1 MSVTARSREATP
13 TPQKGAK
20 VRRGDLAGID
30 ATTSDAIAVF
40 CFVDQRP
47 LKGVAGYL
55 DWRLCGALSRAIES
69 GRFRCEPGE
78 VMLLPATGRIRDKR
92 IFAFGLG
99 RVQDATAE
107 AFAKVGRT
115 AIEVTG
121 RAGVAELA
129 LAAPRSSRRPELE
142 VEFVRAVESL
152 SAARVGCVLVE
163 EL

>member
-1 MSVTARSREATP
+1 MTARSRETIP
-13 TPQKGAK
+13 TPQRGAK

-30 ATTSDAIAVF
+30 ATRGDAIAVF

-92 IFAFGLG
+92 IFVFGLG
-99 RVQDATAE
+99 RVRDATPDALGK
-107 AFAKVGRT
+107 AGRT
-115 AIEVTG
+115 AVEVAV

-129 LAAPRSSRRPELE
+129 LAAPRAVQRPELE

-152 SAARVGCVLVE
+152 AAASVGCVLVE